1 MHESLTWRW
10 IRFACD
16 RDYFMSWLA
25 PKSSITRAIE
35 VYVLNASQAAGQAH
49 VPNHEMIIV
58 DQKFWIERLSR

>member
-1 MHESLTWRW
+1 
-10 IRFACD
+10 
-16 RDYFMSWLA
+16 MSWLA